1 MKSLALALVFAC
13 AASAVAADGAQRA
26 RDAAKVLETAKAAK
40 AKRKKSTARVITN
53 ADVKKSKGSVVVT
66 NQAQAPLE
74 GPAEESLVDKQES
87 MRSERATYDTRY
99 AAAKATVDALQKE
112 LAALEQQYYE
122 ENDLDRR
129 DREIVR
135 RFEET
140 KKKLALATTELEGV
154 LSASPGS

>member
-13 AASAVAADGAQRA
+13 AASAVSADDAQRA
-26 RDAAKVLETAKAAK
+26 NNRANVLDTAKAAK
-40 AKRKKSTARVITN
+40 AKRKKSTGKVITN
-53 ADVKKSKGSVVVT
+53 ADVKKSKGSVVMT

-74 GPAEESLVDKQES
+74 IAAEESLVDKQES
-87 MRSERATYDTRY
+87 MRKERATYDTKY
-99 AAAKATVDALQKE
+99 AAAKAIVDALQKE

-140 KKKLALATTELEGV
+140 RKKLALATSELEGV
-154 LSASPGS
+154 LSAPPGS